1 MLTIDGHCDLLSSLL
16 EKGLESFDDNN
27 EQISRERWH
36 LGGPDLLVT
45 AIYVSQKYLPQ
56 QKEAKALQMA
66 GIFWKLVANKEFVPV
81 LFREDLASK
90 GKKALLA
97 IEGGEP
103 ISTKEDLFAF
113 YRLGVRM
120 LSLTWNYQN
129 HLATGCL
136 ESYPGGLTQK
146 AKEIIPTA
154 EKLGM
159 ILDVSHLS
167 QESFWQLL
175 EITTNPI
182 VASHSNAAGLY
193 QHPRNLT
200 DQQLGAIAK
209 RGGVIGVNFCPEFL
223 SEKTQKTVLKQIIYI
238 TKTIGSSHVGIG
250 SDFLG
255 ISESVDDLE
264 HLGKWL
270 SLDKELKNA
279 GFNERERENILGG
292 NFQRVFDQVLKS
304 TV

>member
-1 MLTIDGHCDLLSSLL
+1 MLTVDGHCDLLSSLV
-16 EKGLESFDDNN
+16 EKGIESFEDNN
-27 EQISRERWH
+27 EQISRERWQ

-45 AIYVSQKYLPQ
+45 AIYISQKYLPQ

-66 GIFWKLVANKEFVPV
+66 GIFWNLVAKEYFIPV
-81 LFREDLASK
+81 LAKEDLTAN

-120 LSLTWNYQN
+120 LSLTCNYQN

-136 ESYPGGLTQK
+136 ETYPGGLTQR
-146 AKEIIPTA
+146 AQQIIPVA
-154 EKLGM
+154 ENLGI

-167 QESFWQLL
+167 RESFWQLL
-175 EITTNPI
+175 EITKNPV
-182 VASHSNAAGLY
+182 VASHSNAFALY
-193 QHPRNLT
+193 QHQRNLT
-200 DQQLGAIAK
+200 DEQLGAIAK
-209 RGGVIGVNFCPEFL
+209 RGGVIGVNFCPGFL
-223 SEKTQKTVLKQIIYI
+223 GEKTREAVLKQITYLAE
-238 TKTIGSSHVGIG
+238 TIGCSHVGIG

-255 ISESVDDLE
+255 ITEPVENLE
-264 HLGKWL
+264 HLGQWL
-270 SLDKELKNA
+270 SLDNELKKI
-279 GFNERERENILGG
+279 GFNDHERAKILGG
-292 NFQRVFDQVLKS
+292 NFHRVFSQILKS